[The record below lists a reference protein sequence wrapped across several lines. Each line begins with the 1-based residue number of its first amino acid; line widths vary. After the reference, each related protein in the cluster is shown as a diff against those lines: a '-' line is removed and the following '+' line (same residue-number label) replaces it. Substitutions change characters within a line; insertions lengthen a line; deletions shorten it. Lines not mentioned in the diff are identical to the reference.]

1 MQGMTGEGNFGC
13 HFNPAV
19 SLASKHG
26 FLDKGKAKFGRV
38 PILCRQSHSLFQCT
52 WVIPARYRHH
62 QSFCSR
68 LHLAVCCFGW
78 PHEDAGSGPARE
90 AAPAACL
97 GACELVGFSSCACC
111 VEADQC
117 QPFAEV
123 GVLWFVGVLCCRYT
137 VMLHL
142 ADMRGATE
150 LILAQLFASVLAAAL
165 VMAVVGLPLCG
176 IGTILMLPLKGRAAQ
191 PFAHQG
197 NACGRTSTCLSAPRC
212 RSGPQPVRANHAAED
227 DARDVP
233 SRVAHTTAGL

>member
-1 MQGMTGEGNFGC
+1 MQGMTDEGNFGC

-19 SLASKHG
+19 SLACKHG
-26 FLDKGKAKFGRV
+26 FLDKGKAKSGRV
-38 PILCRQSHSLFQCT
+38 SHPVQAVPLFVSMHVGYPSKISTTSIVLC
-52 WVIPARYRHH
+52 
-62 QSFCSR
+62 R

-97 GACELVGFSSCACC
+97 GACEHVGFSSCACC

-123 GVLWFVGVLCCRYT
+123 GVLWSVGVLCCRYT

-142 ADMRGATE
+142 ADMRGAAE